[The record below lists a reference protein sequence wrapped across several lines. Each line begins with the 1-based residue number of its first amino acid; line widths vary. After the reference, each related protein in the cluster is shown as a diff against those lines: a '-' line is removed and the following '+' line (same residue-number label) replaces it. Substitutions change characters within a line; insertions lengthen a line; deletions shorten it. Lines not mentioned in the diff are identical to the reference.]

1 MIRSCIFVF
10 VVSLSFASC
19 EKNITIKL
27 DPTTTDLVVDASI
40 ENGKYPVVVLSKSL
54 AYFSQLSTSA
64 LTGSY
69 IHGANVIM
77 NNGSITGQL
86 REDSTKDDS
95 TGLVVYYYSFSPSY
109 SGPKFKG
116 EFKTAYNLEIRVGNK
131 TYTANTTIPSLAKY
145 IDSLWWVNAP
155 SAADSALAN
164 LKARIVD
171 PPGYG
176 NYTRYY
182 TSVGAGPY
190 YPGLTSVFDD
200 QITDG
205 TTYTVTVDKGVNRNF
220 PIDVTDYS
228 FFNKGDSVV
237 VKLADI
243 DKATYDFWRTM
254 EYNYQSVGNPFSTP
268 TVVISNISNG
278 ALGYFGGY
286 AAQYKGLLIPY

>member
-1 MIRSCIFVF
+1 MIRNCIFLFLVGLF
-10 VVSLSFASC
+10 FASC
-19 EKNITIKL
+19 EKDITIKL
-27 DPTTTDLVVDASI
+27 DPTSTDLVVDASI
-40 ENGKYPVVVLSKSL
+40 ENGKYPVVILSTSL

-64 LTGSY
+64 LTASY
-69 IHGANVIM
+69 VHGANVTM
-77 NNGSITGQL
+77 GNGSISGHL
-86 REDSTKDDS
+86 KEDSAKDDS
-95 TGLVVYYYSFSPSY
+95 TGLVLYFYTFSPSY

-116 EFKTAYNLEIRVGNK
+116 EFNTAYNLEIQIGNK

-155 SAADSALAN
+155 SAADSTLAN
-164 LKARIVD
+164 LKARVVD

-176 NYTRYY
+176 NYTRYW
-182 TSVGAGPY
+182 TSVNAGPY
-190 YPGLTSVFDD
+190 YPGLNSVFDD

-237 VKLADI
+237 LKLADI
-243 DKATYDFWRTM
+243 DKATFDFWRTM

>member
-1 MIRSCIFVF
+1 MIRSCTFLF
-10 VVSLSFASC
+10 LVSSFFASC
-19 EKNITIKL
+19 EKDITIKL
-27 DPTTTDLVVDASI
+27 DPTSTDLVVDASI
-40 ENGKYPVVVLSKSL
+40 ENGKFPRVVLSTSL
-54 AYFSQLSTSA
+54 NYFSQLSTAA
-64 LTGSY
+64 LAASY
-69 IHGANVIM
+69 VHGAMVTM

-86 REDSTKDDS
+86 KEDSAKDDS
-95 TGLVVYYYSFSPSY
+95 TGVVVYYYSFPESY
-109 SGPKFKG
+109 SGPQFKG
-116 EFKTAYNLEIRVGNK
+116 AFNTAYKLEIQVGNN
-131 TYTANTTIPSLAKY
+131 TYNASTTIPTVAKY

-155 SAADSALAN
+155 AAADSELVN

-182 TSVGAGPY
+182 TSVNGGPY

-220 PIDVTDYS
+220 PIDYNNYS

-237 VKLADI
+237 VKLANI
-243 DKATYDFWRTM
+243 DKATFDFWRTM
-254 EYNYQSVGNPFSTP
+254 EYNYASVGNPFSTP

-286 AAQYKGLLIPY
+286 AAQYIGLLIPY